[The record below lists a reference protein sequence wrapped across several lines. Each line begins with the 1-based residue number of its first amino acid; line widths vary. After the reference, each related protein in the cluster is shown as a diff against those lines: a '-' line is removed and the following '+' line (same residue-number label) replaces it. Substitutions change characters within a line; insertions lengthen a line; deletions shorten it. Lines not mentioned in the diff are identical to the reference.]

1 AETRRRTGR
10 RSRGGARPGPSRA
23 AAGTDDSARPPERL
37 VRSVSWSGRLTALLL
52 VLCAAAHFPLHH
64 DGASV
69 RLHALALGLSVLCL
83 MTGALL
89 LVRPGVLVLAV
100 AVTVPAV
107 LAAAHV
113 YGRSLPSA
121 VPSRAVELAVATPW
135 LASAA
140 AVTAALAALAALIV
154 RVASPFPGRRWAA
167 WSPPE
172 AGRLAE

>member
-1 AETRRRTGR
+1 
-10 RSRGGARPGPSRA
+10 
-23 AAGTDDSARPPERL
+23 
-37 VRSVSWSGRLTALLL
+37 LTALLL

-100 AVTVPAV
+100 AVTLPAV
-107 LAAAHV
+107 LPAGHVAA
-113 YGRSLPSA
+113 RSFPA
-121 VPSRAVELAVATPW
+121 AFPARAGELAGAAPR

-140 AVTAALAALAALIV
+140 AVPAALAALAALIV
-154 RVASPFPGRRWAA
+154 RVASPFLGRRWAA
-167 WSPPE
+167 WSPSE
-172 AGRLAE
+172 AGRLAG